1 MLKTLAEIDLGRSI
15 LSFVIILGFFLVLLT
30 VVRSIEIPIRIYLD
44 KRKEKK
50 SLTTKEGVKE
60 KKGFENQ

>member
-44 KRKEKK
+44 KRKEKE
-50 SLTTKEGVKE
+50 SSTTKEGVKE